1 MILQL
6 RSAIA
11 LFTCSCLVNVAIASS
26 SSVGLVMTTGVV
38 DVDGQSVP
46 NNSAIFSGSRVSS
59 GDRTSNLQFADGT
72 SAVMNPGTIM
82 TVYRE
87 RSVLQQGVTMQRG
100 ADKHSVLANGL
111 RISGATP
118 NTTVMVGVKNASY
131 MEISARDGEA
141 DVWTP
146 SGNLVARI
154 EPGQPLSVTYQQAQ
168 ANDANS
174 AKEVNICGSL
184 RQGYLLTDE
193 LSRVHYQLQPTQ
205 QVPASDLDPRIDK
218 RVSVTGIRVSPPSAD
233 PEVIAVSS
241 IQGQDRPCE
250 AAAVGPGAAPASV
263 GGDWKWGSLLIL
275 LALLGA
281 GAAIGV
287 AAAGGGSSPSPPP
300 VTPAVP

>member
-26 SSVGLVMTTGVV
+26 SNVGLVMTTSKV

-59 GDRTSNLQFADGT
+59 GDRTSNLQFSDGT
-72 SAVMNPGTIM
+72 SAVMNPGTII

-87 RSVLQQGVTMQRG
+87 HSVLQQGVATQRG
-100 ADKHSVLANGL
+100 ADKHSMLANGL

-118 NTTVMVGVKNASY
+118 KTTVMVGVKNASY
-131 MEISARDGEA
+131 MEVSVQDGEA
-141 DVWTP
+141 DVWAP
-146 SGNLVARI
+146 SGNLVARV
-154 EPGQPLSVTYQQAQ
+154 EPGRPLSVTYQQAQ

-184 RQGYLLTDE
+184 GKEYLLTDA
-193 LSRVHYQLQPTQ
+193 LSQVHYQLQPTQ
-205 QVPASDLDPRIDK
+205 QVPASVLDPRINK
-218 RVSVTGIRVSPPSAD
+218 SVSIKGIRVSPPSAD
-233 PEVIAVSS
+233 PEVIAVSE
-241 IQGQDRPCE
+241 IQVQDRPCE
-250 AAAVGPGAAPASV
+250 AAVVGPGAAPASV
-263 GGDWKWGSLLIL
+263 GGDWKWSNLLLVLAIAAAGSL
-275 LALLGA
+275 
-281 GAAIGV
+281 IGV

>member
-6 RSAIA
+6 RSAMA
-11 LFTCSCLVNVAIASS
+11 LFTCTCLVNVAVASS
-26 SSVGLVMTTGVV
+26 ASVGLVMTTGEVE
-38 DVDGQSVP
+38 VDGQRVP
-46 NNSAIFSGSRVSS
+46 GNSTIFSGSRISS
-59 GDRTSNLQFADGT
+59 GDRTSNLQFSDGT
-72 SAVMNPGTIM
+72 SAVMNPGTTI

-100 ADKHSVLANGL
+100 ADKHFVLANGL

-118 NTTVMVGVKNASY
+118 NTTVMVGVKNALY
-131 MEISARDGEA
+131 MEVAARDGEA

-146 SGNLVARI
+146 SGNLVAKV

-168 ANDANS
+168 TNDTNS
-174 AKEVNICGSL
+174 AKEVNICGNL
-184 RQGYLLTDE
+184 RKQYLLTDD

-218 RVSVTGIRVSPPSAD
+218 RVSVKGIRVSPPSAD
-233 PEVIAVSS
+233 PEVIAVSE

-250 AAAVGPGAAPASV
+250 AAAVGPGVAPASV

-281 GAAIGV
+281 GSLIGV
-287 AAAGGGSSPSPPP
+287 AAAGGGSSPSPLP